1 MPEESMMTMTQEFQE
16 LVNAGISKSSSL
28 EVNYQ
33 QTDLVYNWRQRA
45 AFQRSA
51 FGRSTAGNDV
61 VATIFIRLFFFFFL
75 FSRFFFLRRD
85 LFS

>member
-1 MPEESMMTMTQEFQE
+1 MDCKLYFLLFGNIKKTL
-16 LVNAGISKSSSL
+16 LVN
-28 EVNYQ
+28 
-33 QTDLVYNWRQRA
+33 WRERA

-61 VATIFIRLFFFFFL
+61 VATIFIRIFSFFFPV
-75 FSRFFFLRRD
+75 FLRRD